1 MTIEKANDIVIK
13 FHGIPARN
21 NYLSGKLG
29 KSEKKK
35 LDIENIGIK
44 IVIFTW

>member
-1 MTIEKANDIVIK
+1 MEKANNIMIK

-21 NYLSGKLG
+21 NYLSGKPG

-35 LDIENIGIK
+35 LDIKDIGIK
-44 IVIFTW
+44 TIILTW